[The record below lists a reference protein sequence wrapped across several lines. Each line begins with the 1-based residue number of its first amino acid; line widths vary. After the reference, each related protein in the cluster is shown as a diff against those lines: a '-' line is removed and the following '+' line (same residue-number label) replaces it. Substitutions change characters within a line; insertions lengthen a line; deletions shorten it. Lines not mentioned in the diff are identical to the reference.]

1 MLQALLILALL
12 GPVVSSSSQASTN
25 PRADGHLQK
34 RQYRLAAQLFR
45 ESLARTPD
53 DLELQLGLARAWA
66 GLGWCDRA
74 VQPLLGLRASPAW
87 SYAAALDLGSCLAD
101 QGRGSEGVEVLEEA
115 VLLSG
120 DGTGTLVRL
129 AWEAAAAD
137 DLPLFQAIAAQ
148 VEEED
153 GGGRGALLLRGVRAW
168 LEGDL
173 QAMAWHFEDLR
184 EVQPKAPQADLVEAW
199 AALEQGDPLGA
210 AEVLRGGHRFH
221 RMRLP
226 EVATWLAEANRRAGR
241 PDVAHAILYTQARE
255 RDVPMTR
262 QALRLRLQVDE
273 EGAAAAAAGIEALLV
288 QQPTQREVLA
298 TAWYAAQAAG
308 DEDRAQSLAARY
320 ARVVPAGRWPL
331 DVLLPWPAED
341 PSQNPLDELEEP

>member
-1 MLQALLILALL
+1 MPLALLPLALL
-12 GPVVSSSSQASTN
+12 GLLGIGPARASSN
-25 PRADGHLQK
+25 PRADQHLQR
-34 RQYRLAAQLFR
+34 RQYRLAAQLYR
-45 ESLARTPD
+45 EALVQAPD
-53 DLELQLGLARAWA
+53 DPSLRLGLARAWA
-66 GLGWCDRA
+66 GLGWCERA
-74 VQPLLGLRASPAW
+74 VEPLLALRSSAEW

-120 DGTGTLVRL
+120 EGTGTEVRL
-129 AWEAAAAD
+129 AWEALAAGD
-137 DLPLFQAIAAQ
+137 MPLFSAMTAEIEQ
-148 VEEED
+148 ED
-153 GGGRGALLLRGVRAW
+153 PVGRGALLLRGVRAW
-168 LEGDL
+168 VEGDL

-184 EVQPKAPQADLVEAW
+184 AVQPKAPQADLVEAW
-199 AALEQGDPLGA
+199 AALEQGDPQGA

-241 PDVAHAILYTQARE
+241 PDVAHAILYTQAKE

-273 EGAAAAAAGIEALLV
+273 EGPAAAAAGIEALLA
-288 QQPTQREVLA
+288 QHPLQREVLA

-308 DEDRAQSLAARY
+308 DPDRAQRLAARY
-320 ARVVPAGRWPL
+320 AQVVPEGRWPL
-331 DVLLPWPAED
+331 AVLLPLPPEAPSDD
-341 PSQNPLDELEEP
+341 PIDELEQP